1 MKYTPQQEQ
10 AITTRSVSVALAAG
24 AGCGKTFVLTQ
35 RFVAQLVEDPS
46 EETLAGLMAI
56 TFTDRAARE
65 MRDRIRETVRQQL
78 AGCSEEEAG
87 AWEIILR
94 ELESARI
101 QTVHSFCTA
110 TLRSHATEL
119 GMDPDFAV
127 LDEPTASAMLNQAVQ
142 TVLEQQLRENNEQ
155 ASELVLRYGL
165 EGVQQLLRSFAKQ
178 RFRYRE
184 AAQIAEDDKSLINFW
199 LDHFHHECLPKRIK
213 HFADSAAVQEVKQL
227 LREDIELP
235 EVMQQRRAVIIH
247 LFDILDETGM
257 LNAEQ
262 LTEMNAHAKI
272 QGGGSKKKWETEE
285 LYETVGSA
293 LKQLRDSIKKLL
305 EAVEFDNAGAELGAK
320 FGLQLLRLSELVI
333 EEFQEQKQQRAA
345 LDFDDLILMMRDL
358 LEQHPAVTKQ
368 LQQTTQ
374 FLMLDEFQDTDP
386 VQTQIVKSV
395 CGDRLTTGGL
405 FLVGDVKQ
413 SIYRFR
419 RADPTVF
426 QQLRR
431 QIPEAGR
438 LSLTQNFRSQQEIL
452 DFVNF
457 LFGPEMGDDYD
468 DLHAFETKRYLPKA
482 KTEFLWSNAEDLAG
496 SNVDVKR
503 KVEAEWIAS
512 RISQL
517 LDAPTPCIR
526 CKNSQSKETELRRV
540 EPGDIV
546 ILFRAFSNLAVYE
559 DALRKSGVDY
569 YVVGGRAFFAQQ
581 EIYDFVNLCKFLDDD
596 TDEVSLA
603 GILRSPLFSWSDDC
617 LMLMKRSHETL
628 LQSILADEFPAALPE
643 NQLAPVANA
652 RRVLRRLL
660 MMRTES
666 GIGQLLRHAV
676 HETAYDAALLC
687 EFLGERKVANLQ
699 KLIEMA
705 DDFDR
710 IGLLGLSEFADRLLE
725 SISEEAR
732 EELAATHPETGNV
745 VRLMTVHQSKGLEF
759 PIVVVA
765 DVNRSQ
771 NSNTDRAV
779 LSPQLGP
786 LLSLPTI
793 KGEKNENPAMR
804 MYRFYENC
812 ADEQEAIRLFYVA
825 TTRAADRL
833 ILSAFWN
840 PDEKIAGAWMKLLN
854 KRFHLETGLPKGDS
868 LLGQSHNPG
877 FEREHIPEIEVIASK
892 PEKRANVSK
901 KRTVRL
907 SDWSKLLEKSTPIS
921 PPEIALPLLINSA
934 VRERF
939 SVSELEATDEE
950 LQEKPAPTKRPR
962 SKKGDSLSLVE
973 AGLLGD
979 LVHAA
984 AEKIDPAQPDDPET
998 MLLQLCSQFEK
1009 EIPEKL
1015 QKMALARVK
1024 LFLNSPIL
1032 AELEQ
1037 AKNVFRETEFLL
1049 RFENHLEHPAL
1060 IAGTVDCLLQDN
1072 QNQWHLIDY
1081 KTGTLAESPAQVM
1094 EKYGLQM
1101 SLYAMAI
1108 KELTSDYPKSIR
1120 IVQLAETDRI
1130 VELDLTSE
1138 VLSQFQARIA
1148 AAISYLNSDDSLHC
1162 LQQ

>member
-35 RFVAQLVEDPS
+35 RFVAQLVENPS

-78 AGCSEEEAG
+78 AKCSEEEAG
-87 AWEIILR
+87 AWETILR

-127 LDEPTASAMLNQAVQ
+127 LDEPTTSAMLNQAVQ
-142 TVLEQQLRENNEQ
+142 TVLEQQLREKNEQ

-178 RFRYRE
+178 RFRHRE
-184 AAQIAEDDKSLINFW
+184 AAQIAADEKSLINFW
-199 LDHFHHECLPKRIK
+199 LEHFHHEYLPKRFK
-213 HFADSAAVQEVKQL
+213 YFADSTAVQEVKQL
-227 LREDIELP
+227 LRENAELP
-235 EVMQQRRAVIIH
+235 EVMQQRFAVVAG
-247 LFDILDETGM
+247 LFDLLDENGILT
-257 LNAEQ
+257 AEQ
-262 LTEMNAHAKI
+262 LAEMNTHAQI
-272 QGGGSKKKWETEE
+272 RGGGSKKKWESED

-293 LKQLRDSIKKLL
+293 LKQLRESIKKLI
-305 EAVEFDNAGAELGAK
+305 ESIEFDNAGAELGAK

-386 VQTQIVKSV
+386 VQTQIVKSI
-395 CGDRLTTGGL
+395 CGDQLTTGGL

-426 QQLRR
+426 QQLRQ

-468 DLHAFETKRYLPKA
+468 DLHAFDTKRYPPKA
-482 KTEFLWSNAEDLAG
+482 KTEFLWSNEEDLAG

-517 LDAPTPCIR
+517 LDDPTPCIR
-526 CKNSQSKETELRRV
+526 EKNSTSKETELRRV
-540 EPGDIV
+540 KPGDIV

-617 LMLMKRSHETL
+617 LMLMMRSYETL
-628 LQSILADEFPAALPE
+628 LQSILADDFPAALPE
-643 NQLAPVANA
+643 NQQAPVANA
-652 RRVLRRLL
+652 RRILSRLL

-666 GIGQLLRHAV
+666 GIGQLLRYAV
-676 HETAYDAALLC
+676 YETAYDAALLC

-759 PIVVVA
+759 PIVIVA

-771 NSNTDRAV
+771 NSSTDRAV

-786 LLSLPTI
+786 LLSLPSI

-812 ADEQEAIRLFYVA
+812 ADEEEAIRLFYVA

-840 PDEKIAGAWMKLLN
+840 PDEKMAGAWLKLLN

-868 LLGQSHNPG
+868 LLGQSHNAG
-877 FEREHIPEIEVIASK
+877 FAREHIPEIEVIASK
-892 PEKRANVSK
+892 PEKRATVSK

-907 SDWSKLLEKSTPIS
+907 SEWNKLLEKATPTA
-921 PPEIALPLLINSA
+921 PPVIALPLPTHSA

-950 LQEKPAPTKRPR
+950 LQEKPAKSKRIQSGKR
-962 SKKGDSLSLVE
+962 DSLSLVE

-984 AEKIDPAQPDDPET
+984 AEKIDPANPDDPEIIIAKIS
-998 MLLQLCSQFEK
+998 SQFNQ

-1015 QKMALARVK
+1015 QQMAIAR
-1024 LFLNSPIL
+1024 LGHLLNSPIL
-1032 AELEQ
+1032 VELKE
-1037 AKNVFRETEFLL
+1037 AKRLFRETEFLL
-1049 RFENHLEHPAL
+1049 RFDHQLNTAAV
-1060 IAGTVDCLLQDN
+1060 IAGTVDCLVQD
-1072 QNQWHLIDY
+1072 QQEQWHLIDY
-1081 KTGTLAESPAQVM
+1081 KTGTLAESPQEVM

-1101 SLYAMAI
+1101 TLYAIAI
-1108 KELTSDYPKSIR
+1108 KELTSSFPKSIR
-1120 IVQLAETDRI
+1120 IVQLAQTSRI
-1130 VELDLTSE
+1130 VELELTPE
-1138 VLSQFQARIA
+1138 VLEQFKARIA
-1148 AAISYLNSDDSLHC
+1148 TAISHLRSENNK
-1162 LQQ
+1162 

>member
-46 EETLAGLMAI
+46 EETLSGLMAI

-87 AWEIILR
+87 AWETILR

-142 TVLEQQLRENNEQ
+142 TVLEQQLREKNEQ
-155 ASELVLRYGL
+155 TSELVLRYGL
-165 EGVQQLLRSFAKQ
+165 EGVQQLLQMFAKQ

-184 AAQIAEDDKSLINFW
+184 AAQIAGDDKSLINFW
-199 LDHFHHECLPKRIK
+199 LDHFHNEYLPKRIK

-227 LREDIELP
+227 LGENSVLP
-235 EVMQQRRAVIIH
+235 EVMQQRRAVIFNM
-247 LFDILDETGM
+247 FDLLNEGEIL
-257 LNAEQ
+257 NSEQ
-262 LTEMNAHAKI
+262 LAEMKSNAVVLGA
-272 QGGGSKKKWETEE
+272 GKKKWDDES
-285 LYETVGSA
+285 LYESVKNAFSS
-293 LKQLRDSIKKLL
+293 LRKSIEKLL
-305 EAVEFDNAGAELGAK
+305 ESVEFDNAGAELAAK

-333 EEFQEQKQQRAA
+333 KEFQEQKQQRAA

-468 DLHAFETKRYLPKA
+468 DLHAFDTKRYLPKA
-482 KTEFLWSNAEDLAG
+482 KTEFLWSSEQDLAG

-512 RISQL
+512 RISEL
-517 LDAPTPCIR
+517 LDDPTPCIR
-526 CKNSQSKETELRRV
+526 EKNLQSGETELRRV

-559 DALRKSGVDY
+559 DALKKSGVDY

-617 LMLMKRSHETL
+617 LMLMKQSYETL

-643 NQLAPVANA
+643 NQQAVVANA
-652 RRVLRRLL
+652 RRVLGRLL
-660 MMRTES
+660 TKRTES

-732 EELAATHPETGNV
+732 EELAATYPETGNV

-759 PIVVVA
+759 PIVIVA

-786 LLSLPTI
+786 LLSLPAI

-812 ADEQEAIRLFYVA
+812 ADEEEAIRLFYVA

-840 PDEKIAGAWMKLLN
+840 PDEKMAGAWMKLLN

-892 PEKRANVSK
+892 PEKRATASK
-901 KRTVRL
+901 KSTVRL
-907 SDWSKLLEKSTPIS
+907 SDWNKLLEKATPIS
-921 PPEIALPLLINSA
+921 PPIIALPLPANSA

-939 SVSELEATDEE
+939 SVSELEATDEQ
-950 LQEKPAPTKRPR
+950 LQEKPAPTKNLR
-962 SKKGDSLSLVE
+962 SKKGGSLSLVE

-984 AEKIDPAQPDDPET
+984 AEKIDPANPIKPEI
-998 MLLQLCSQFEK
+998 MISQIGSQFNQ

-1015 QKMALARVK
+1015 QQMATTRLGH
-1024 LFLNSPIL
+1024 LLNSPIL
-1032 AELEQ
+1032 VELKE
-1037 AKNVFRETEFLL
+1037 AKRLFRETEFLL
-1049 RFENHLEHPAL
+1049 RFDHQLKTVAV
-1060 IAGTVDCLLQDN
+1060 IAGTVDCLVQDQQDN
-1072 QNQWHLIDY
+1072 WHLIDY
-1081 KTGTLAESPAQVM
+1081 KTGTLAESSQEVM

-1101 SLYAMAI
+1101 TLYAIAI
-1108 KELTSDYPKSIR
+1108 KELTSSFPKSIR
-1120 IVQLAETDRI
+1120 IVQLAQTSRL
-1130 VELDLTSE
+1130 VELDLTTE
-1138 VLSQFQARIA
+1138 VLDQFKARIVT
-1148 AAISYLNSDDSLHC
+1148 AILH
-1162 LQQ
+1162 LRSEGNK